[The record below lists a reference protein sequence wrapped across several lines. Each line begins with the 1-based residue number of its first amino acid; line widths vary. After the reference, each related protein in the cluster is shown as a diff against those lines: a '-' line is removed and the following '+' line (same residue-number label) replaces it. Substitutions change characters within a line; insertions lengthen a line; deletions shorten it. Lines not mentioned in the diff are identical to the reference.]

1 MCSKHQATQE
11 AAQQPKAYYDGQHDE
26 QQKPGAKRPAFDLM
40 LRCAEVVIDALLVFG
55 VKAAGHG
62 HLE

>member
-1 MCSKHQATQE
+1 
-11 AAQQPKAYYDGQHDE
+11 
-26 QQKPGAKRPAFDLM
+26 M